1 MDYEDF
7 KKEFMTFEDWNK
19 NYMRDDGILG
29 SSGKDKIH
37 IELEGKHA
45 KNDAW
50 LKLRD
55 YHAVDHPMHYTQG
68 SQEVI
73 DTIEE
78 AISNAPNGQ
87 EAFLQGQVLKY
98 MLRMWLKENPL
109 QDAEKA
115 RWYLD
120 RLITKLQSAR

>member
-1 MDYEDF
+1 
-7 KKEFMTFEDWNK
+7 MTPSTTQC
-19 NYMRDDGILG
+19 I
-29 SSGKDKIH
+29 
-37 IELEGKHA
+37 
-45 KNDAW
+45 
-50 LKLRD
+50 
-55 YHAVDHPMHYTQG
+55 YTQG

-109 QDAEKA
+109 QDCREGSMVFG
-115 RWYLD
+115 
-120 RLITKLQSAR
+120 SAYHQASKRPIGR